1 MHKESIHT
9 PALPTPDGEPPQEP
23 TQLNTAVDAMLQ
35 LARKLHRAAQ
45 KGPIS
50 AAMPAIRR
58 AHVAG
63 VFGDEPLKA
72 VYQRRQSLQRKHFLR
87 TLAVEAGFA
96 DWETYLP
103 VLRKQTVDAVAH
115 LVLPYGTTGSLN
127 HWFSTYEQAQAF
139 ANEHG
144 QAVLTM
150 GKHAM
155 VPGSD

>member
-1 MHKESIHT
+1 MRKESIHT
-9 PALPTPDGEPPQEP
+9 PVLPTADGEPPQEL
-23 TQLNTAVDAMLQ
+23 TQLSTAVDAMLQ
-35 LARKLHRAAQ
+35 LARKLHRTAQ

-58 AHVAG
+58 AHAAG

-72 VYQRRQSLQRKHFLR
+72 VYQRRQALQRKHFLR

-103 VLRKQTVDAVAH
+103 TLRAQTLDAVAH
-115 LVLPYGTTGSLN
+115 LASPYGTTGSLN
-127 HWFSTYEQAQAF
+127 HWFSTYEQALVF
-139 ANEHG
+139 ADQHG
-144 QAVLTM
+144 QAALTI

-155 VPGSD
+155 VPGTD

>member
-1 MHKESIHT
+1 MRKESIHT
-9 PALPTPDGEPPQEP
+9 PPHPISDGEPPQE
-23 TQLNTAVDAMLQ
+23 QARDSTAVDAMLQ

-50 AAMPAIRR
+50 VAMPAIRR
-58 AHVAG
+58 AHAAG
-63 VFGDEPLKA
+63 VFAHEPLKTI
-72 VYQRRQSLQRKHFLR
+72 YQRRHALQRKHFLR

-103 VLRKQTVDAVAH
+103 VLREQCLEAVAH
-115 LVLPYGTTGSLN
+115 LLHPNGATGSLN

-139 ANEHG
+139 ANQHG
-144 QAVLTM
+144 HVVLTM

-155 VPGSD
+155 VPGTD